1 MSIQDLYDQAVGQ
14 VVGEEPD
21 LETTRMF
28 GSPGLKRPT
37 RGKTFAM
44 IVKGELVV
52 NCPANESTNWSMPA
66 TGSGSTP
73 ATAAS

>member
-28 GSPGLKRPT
+28 GSPGLKT

-52 NCPANESTNWSMPA
+52 NCPANESTNWSMLA